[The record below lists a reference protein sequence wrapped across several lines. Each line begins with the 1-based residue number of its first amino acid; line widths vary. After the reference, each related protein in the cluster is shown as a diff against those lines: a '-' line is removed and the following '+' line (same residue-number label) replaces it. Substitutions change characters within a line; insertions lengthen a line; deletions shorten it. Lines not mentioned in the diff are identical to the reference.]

1 MAAYGEVAYGEVAY
15 GEESGPSDE
24 YGSNFTMTD
33 TVLLAQTVANDFAD
47 TVTLTDIIADGNF
60 WYYYVPE
67 ALTFTAALELAQG
80 YAAKENIGLTENITH
95 NVVGMTEV
103 SERLSITD
111 IELILFDATI
121 AETVTFTEAQAYD
134 NAIAAVEAIQFTTGY
149 EMRLQAVAEIAEA
162 IVLSSI
168 GGVVDFVN
176 SEDTVDLTTAV
187 MANLMAYESHVANLL
202 LTDEAVGTLNLRIEI
217 GEEVDFLEDLSISQ
231 TLNVLIEEG
240 IGINGALR
248 LGTDVYAAWL
258 VNPATTGTSRYEN
271 FPFNSFAEGTDGYY
285 GAADDG
291 IYRLQG
297 TDDAGTN
304 IDISIKTGLSD
315 FGERRSKRI
324 PDVFL
329 GVMTS
334 GQLVL
339 KVTADEQGTRTE
351 AWYNVIDHG
360 DPDNHRAK
368 VGKGLRGVYWGF
380 ELVNVDGADVDLDNL
395 QLYPIT
401 LTRRV

>member
-24 YGSNFTMTD
+24 YGSSFTMTD

-47 TVTLTDIIADGNF
+47 TITMTDIIADGNF
-60 WYYYVPE
+60 WYFYAPE
-67 ALTFTAALELAQG
+67 SFTLTTALELAQG

-103 SERLSITD
+103 SDRLTISDLEVIM
-111 IELILFDATI
+111 FDAVA
-121 AETVTFTEAQAYD
+121 AEIVTFTEAQAYD
-134 NAIAAVEAIQFTTGY
+134 NAIAAVESLLFTSGY

-176 SEDTVDLTTAV
+176 SEDTVALTTAV

-217 GEEVDFLEDLSISQ
+217 EEEVDLLEDLSISQ

-258 VNPATTGTSRYEN
+258 VNPATTGVSRYDN
-271 FPFNSFAEGTDGYY
+271 FPFNSFAERTDGYY

-291 IYRLQG
+291 IYRLEGDNDDG
-297 TDDAGTN
+297 TR
-304 IDISIKTGLSD
+304 IDWSIKTGLYD
-315 FGERRSKRI
+315 FGERKTKRI

-329 GVMTS
+329 GVTTS

-339 KVTADEQGTRTE
+339 KVTADEQGARTE
-351 AWYNVIDHG
+351 AWYNVVDHG
-360 DPDNHRAK
+360 APDNHRAK
-368 VGKGLRGVYWGF
+368 TGKGLRGVYWGF
-380 ELVNVDGADVDLDNL
+380 ELVNVDGADVALDNL
-395 QLYPIT
+395 QLYPLT
-401 LTRRV
+401 LSRRV